1 MTLTT
6 KLECTVLSRVI
17 FSFSNAGIAQHTHS
31 MTCWIP
37 PIWTPTRSPSRSFE
51 KLFACG
57 PNISLDRFK
66 GKFTVTPIF
75 HGKKHG
81 FLGIFPPI
89 QWILQRSI
97 WKSLVRRPPR
107 APLKSL
113 WSWISNRKFLLSWA
127 FRCYCWT
134 PMRWWKW
141 WVANFYKKHLKAP
154 REKGSFPYEILAIK
168 IWLVW

>member
-1 MTLTT
+1 MTLTWT

-17 FSFSNAGIAQHTHS
+17 FSFSYAGIAQYTRTHTHIYIHS

-37 PIWTPTRSPSRSFE
+37 PIWTSTRSPSRSFE

-57 PNISLDRFK
+57 P
-66 GKFTVTPIF
+66 IF
-75 HGKKHG
+75 HCISWGKNHG

-97 WKSLVRRPPR
+97 WKSLVRRPPKG
-107 APLKSL
+107 LWKSL
-113 WSWISNRKFLLSWA
+113 GRWIS
-127 FRCYCWT
+127 YCWT

-141 WVANFYKKHLKAP
+141 WVANFYKKHLNAP
-154 REKGSFPYEILAIK
+154 PEKRGVFHMKYSP
-168 IWLVW
+168 